1 MKSMKNKKLPR
12 ELELKKPAL
21 IRALREKGVL
31 KAGIFGSYARGEQK
45 KGSDVDILVKTRKNV
60 SLFGF
65 ISIKLQAEKVLGKK
79 VDLVEYSTIKAR
91 LRDCILD
98 EEVRIL

>member
-91 LRDCILD
+91 LRDSILD